1 MARISKEHA
10 VRKMEIME
18 TAKKLF
24 YTCGYDTTS
33 VNQIIAV
40 LGISK
45 GAFYHYFKS
54 KEDLL
59 DEIIGQFIETV
70 ITRIKPI
77 VENPR
82 LDPLSKLN
90 KWISEASAL
99 KVQNPELMKT
109 FIDVLYKKENIL
121 IREKYRL
128 QMNSR
133 VVPELTRLIEEGV
146 ETGTFHTPYPRE
158 TAIMIINMGIT
169 SNDVLSNTFQNLPDP
184 VNQDRLIKWYKLY
197 ELAFSRLLGIPENS
211 IRIINDEIIQAFF
224 RV

>member
-184 VNQDRLIKWYKLY
+184 VNLDRLIKWYKLY
-197 ELAFSRLLGIPENS
+197 ELAFARLLGIPENS
-211 IRIINDEIIQAFF
+211 IRIIKDEIIQTFF

>member
-1 MARISKEHA
+1 MARISKEHD

-24 YTCGYDTTS
+24 YACGYETTS

-77 VENPR
+77 VENPQ
-82 LDPLSKLN
+82 LDPLTKLN
-90 KWISEASAL
+90 QWISEASAL
-99 KVQNPELMKT
+99 KVQNLELMKT

-128 QMNSR
+128 QMNTR
-133 VVPELTRLIEEGV
+133 VVPELTRLIKEGV

-158 TAIMIINMGIT
+158 TAIMLINMGIT
-169 SNDVLSNTFQNLPDP
+169 SNDVLSKTFQNLPDP

-197 ELAFSRLLGIPENS
+197 ELAFARLLGIPENS
-211 IRIINDEIIQAFF
+211 IRIINDEIMQTFF